1 MRRAMVGITTMLV
14 LLQVWPSVFGQR
26 SASDISVPLAHA
38 ASGNPVD
45 QVRGTASAWETSNP
59 PACFAGYRRT
69 LNACAKGDTACAA
82 KTTNAYDLCEATGF
96 WPQ

>member
-1 MRRAMVGITTMLV
+1 MIGIMTVLV

-38 ASGNPVD
+38 AAGNAVD

-59 PACFAGYRRT
+59 PACFAEYRRT
-69 LNACAKGDTACAA
+69 LNACAKGDKACET
-82 KTTNAYDLCEATGF
+82 KTVNAFDLCEATGF

>member
-1 MRRAMVGITTMLV
+1 MIGITTVLV

-38 ASGNPVD
+38 AAGTAVD

-59 PACFAGYRRT
+59 PACFAEYRRT
-69 LNACAKGDTACAA
+69 LNACAKGDKACET
-82 KTTNAYDLCEATGF
+82 KTVNAFDLCEATGF

>member
-1 MRRAMVGITTMLV
+1 MRRAMIGITTVLV

-38 ASGNPVD
+38 AAGTPVD

-59 PACFAGYRRT
+59 PACFAEYRRT
-69 LNACAKGDTACAA
+69 LNACAKGD
-82 KTTNAYDLCEATGF
+82 KTCETKTVNAFDLCEATGF